1 MKKQFIVLSFILSA
15 VLASAVMSGCTKEEE
30 SEGIKDT
37 TTTFYGI
44 VSDDSGNGLPGVTV
58 SVGDGDI
65 TIASP
70 YIENL
75 FGSTV
80 TGSDGY
86 FELRIDK
93 EEIDIYFTNWI
104 YLQFEKTG
112 YKNQTK
118 HVDVSLGQGRRYQ
131 YDCMMIKQ

>member
-1 MKKQFIVLSFILSA
+1 MKKQVIVLSFILFA
-15 VLASAVMSGCTKEEE
+15 VLVSAIWSGCAKEEE
-30 SEGIKDT
+30 SEEIKDT

-65 TIASP
+65 TYASP
-70 YIENL
+70 YIDNL

-93 EEIDIYFTNWI
+93 REREIYVTNWI

-112 YKNQTK
+112 YIQQTK

-131 YDCMMIKQ
+131 YDCMMIKK